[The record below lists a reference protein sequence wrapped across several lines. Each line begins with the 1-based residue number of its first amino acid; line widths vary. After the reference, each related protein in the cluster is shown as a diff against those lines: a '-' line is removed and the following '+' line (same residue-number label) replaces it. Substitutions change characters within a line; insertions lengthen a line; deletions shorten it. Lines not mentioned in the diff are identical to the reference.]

1 MTLLPRFQL
10 RACLALAL
18 ALSLA
23 MPAMAAK
30 GLDAQTLVRLERV
43 SDPRLSGDGK
53 HLLYALRETDM
64 AQNKGINGLW
74 IAGADGS
81 NPKRLISKGQSASN
95 ARFSPDSQHVY
106 FLSTRSGSSQIWRIA
121 LSGGEAE
128 QISEFT
134 LDVGSFVLSPDGANL
149 VFSAEIFPE
158 CGADF
163 SCTSKRLTATAESK
177 QTGTL
182 HDQLFIRHWD
192 SWANGARSQ
201 LFLMSLDASA
211 APRLLTRNP
220 AGAAFDGDVP
230 SKPFGDDSE
239 YTFSPD
245 GKTLYFSARAAG
257 KTEPWSTN
265 FDLYQLPL
273 TADAQAKNLT
283 AANTAWDAG
292 ALVSP
297 DGKKLYYRAMRRASF
312 EADRFAIM
320 ERDLASGS
328 TREVAPDWD
337 HSADTLSISADGKTL
352 YTATDQLGQRPL
364 FAIDVRSGKAKTLSG
379 PGSVGAFTVNKNA
392 LIFIRDDLASTG
404 QLFKTAPLGGAI
416 TQISE
421 FNRTLLSGVTMG
433 ESEQFTFKGWNDELV
448 YAWLVKPVDFD
459 PSKRY
464 PIAFLIHGGPQG
476 SFGNHFHYRWNPQTY
491 AGQGFAAI
499 MVDFHGSTGYGQK
512 FTDSISGEWGGK
524 PLVDLQKGLQHALD
538 KYSFLDGSRA
548 CALGGSYGGYM
559 TNWIAG
565 AWPDGFKCLVT
576 HAGIFDKRFMAYST
590 EELWFSEWEN
600 GGVAWDRVA
609 EIEVDNPVNKV
620 KSWSTPMLVI
630 HGMRDFRV
638 PFEQGIA
645 AFTALQRK
653 GIQSKFLWY
662 PDENHWILKPENSI
676 LWHTTVNDWLHQHL
690 DEKANK

>member
-1 MTLLPRFQL
+1 M
-10 RACLALAL
+10 RAVPETWQS
-18 ALSLA
+18 LSLSMVLA
-23 MPAMAAK
+23 ISMPAIAAK
-30 GLDAQTLVRLERV
+30 GLDAETLVRLERV

-74 IAGADGS
+74 IANADGS
-81 NPKRLISKGQSASN
+81 NPRRLISKGQSASN
-95 ARFSPDSQHVY
+95 ARFSPDSQYVY
-106 FLSTRSGSSQIWRIA
+106 FLSARSGSSQLWRIA

-128 QISEFT
+128 QVSEFA
-134 LDVGSFVLSPDGANL
+134 LDVNSFVLAPDGKQLA
-149 VFSAEIFPE
+149 FSTEIFPE
-158 CGADF
+158 CGANF
-163 SCTSKRLTATAESK
+163 ACTAKRSTATSESKR
-177 QTGTL
+177 TGTV
-182 HDQLFIRHWD
+182 HDQLFVRHWD
-192 SWANGARSQ
+192 SWATGTRSQ
-201 LFLMSLDASA
+201 LFLMALNTPDAT
-211 APRLLTRNP
+211 PRLLTRNA
-220 AGAAFDGDVP
+220 AGSAFDGDVP

-239 YTFSPD
+239 YSFSPD
-245 GKTLYFSARAAG
+245 GKTLYFSARMAG

-265 FDLYQLPL
+265 FDLYRL
-273 TADAQAKNLT
+273 TLSSEAGAENLT
-283 AANTAWDAG
+283 SENLAWDAG
-292 ALVSP
+292 PVPSA
-297 DGKKLYYRAMRRASF
+297 DGKKLYYRAMQRPGF

-320 ERDLASGS
+320 ERDLQSGK

-337 HSADTLSISADGKTL
+337 HSADGLAISADGKTL
-352 YTATDQLGQRPL
+352 YTAADQLGQRPL
-364 FAIDVRSGKAKTLSG
+364 FAIDVRGGKAKAISG
-379 PGSVGAFTVNKNA
+379 AGSVGGFVLQKNA
-392 LIFIRDDLASTG
+392 LVFVRDDLSSTG
-404 QLFKTAPLGGAI
+404 QLFSTPAQGGAI
-416 TQISE
+416 KQISQ
-421 FNRTLLSGVTMG
+421 FNRALLSDVTMG
-433 ESEQFTFKGWNDELV
+433 EAEQFTFKGWNDELV
-448 YAWLVKPVDFD
+448 HAWLVKPVNFD
-459 PSKRY
+459 PSQRY
-464 PIAFLIHGGPQG
+464 PIAYLIHGGPQG

-491 AGQGFAAI
+491 ASQGFAAI

-512 FTDSISGEWGGK
+512 FTDSISGDWGGK
-524 PLVDLQKGLQHALD
+524 PLVDLQKGMQHALSN
-538 KYSFLDGSRA
+538 YPFLDGSRA

-600 GGVAWDRVA
+600 GGVAWDRAA
-609 EIEVDNPVNKV
+609 EIEVDNPISKV

-653 GIQSKFLWY
+653 GVDSKFLWY

-690 DEKANK
+690 DKKADK

>member
-1 MTLLPRFQL
+1 MTSMPIMWQTLGLSVM
-10 RACLALAL
+10 L
-18 ALSLA
+18 ALSA
-23 MPAMAAK
+23 PALAAK
-30 GLDAQTLVRLERV
+30 GFDAETLVRLERV
-43 SDPRLSGDGK
+43 SDPRLSNDGK

-64 AQNKGINGLW
+64 AQNKGVNGLW
-74 IAGADGS
+74 LANADGS
-81 NPKRLISKGQSASN
+81 NPRRLISKGQSASN
-95 ARFSPDSQHVY
+95 ARFSGDSQFVY
-106 FLSTRSGSSQIWRIA
+106 FLSARSGSSQLWRIA

-128 QISEFT
+128 QISQFA
-134 LDVGSFVLSPDGANL
+134 LDVNSFVLAPDGSHVA
-149 VFSAEIFPE
+149 FSAEVFPE
-158 CGADF
+158 CAADF
-163 SCTSKRLTATAESK
+163 ACTAEKTAATAQSKR
-177 QTGTL
+177 TGTL

-192 SWANGARSQ
+192 SWATGTRSQ
-201 LFLMSLDASA
+201 LFLMSLSGAEA
-211 APRLLTRNP
+211 APRLLTRNA
-220 AGAAFDGDVP
+220 AGGAFDGDVP

-239 YTFSPD
+239 YAFSPD
-245 GKTLYFSARAAG
+245 GKTLYFSARTAG

-265 FDLYQLPL
+265 FDLYQLAL
-273 TADAQAKNLT
+273 TPDAQAKNLT
-283 AANTAWDAG
+283 AENPAWDTG
-292 ALVSP
+292 PLLSP
-297 DGKKLYYRAMRRASF
+297 NGKTLYYRAMRRASF

-320 ERDLASGS
+320 ERDLASGK
-328 TREVAPDWD
+328 TREVAPNWD
-337 HSADTLSISADGKTL
+337 HSADTLAISADGKTL

-364 FAIDVRSGKAKTLSG
+364 FAIDVRSGKAKAISG
-379 PGSVGAFTVNKNA
+379 AGSVGGFALQKNS
-392 LIFIRDDLASTG
+392 LVFVRDDLSSTG
-404 QLFKTAPLGGAI
+404 QLFSTPAQGGAI
-416 TQISE
+416 KQISQ
-421 FNRTLLSGVTMG
+421 FNRTLLQEVAMG
-433 ESEQFTFKGWNDELV
+433 DSEQFTFKGWNDELV
-448 YAWLVKPVDFD
+448 HAWLVKPVNFD
-459 PSKRY
+459 PTKRY
-464 PIAFLIHGGPQG
+464 PIAYLIHGGPQG

-512 FTDSISGEWGGK
+512 FTDSISGDWGGK
-524 PLVDLQKGLQHALD
+524 PLVDLQKGLQQALS
-538 KYSFLDGSRA
+538 KYPFLDGSRA

-590 EELWFSEWEN
+590 EELWFNEWEN
-600 GGVAWDRVA
+600 GGIAWDRTA

-653 GIQSKFLWY
+653 GVNSKFLWY

-690 DEKANK
+690 DEKADK